1 MPRREIPAERRRE
14 SRLFVEVPGTY
25 REAGPDARELDI
37 MFGQISANGCR
48 LTNVAPHLG
57 IGDVIALH
65 LGPIGPLAAT
75 IRWRRDAMAGVEFHE
90 PLETAI
96 VDFFAAFCGA
106 AA

>member
-1 MPRREIPAERRRE
+1 MIGSVVMDRRRE

-25 REAGPDARELDI
+25 LEERADAREIDI
-37 MFGQISANGCR
+37 VFDQISANGCR
-48 LTNVAPHLG
+48 LNHVAPHLG
-57 IGDVIALH
+57 VGDVIALH

-75 IRWRRDAMAGVEFHE
+75 IRWRRDSVAGVEFHE
-90 PLETAI
+90 TLEPAI